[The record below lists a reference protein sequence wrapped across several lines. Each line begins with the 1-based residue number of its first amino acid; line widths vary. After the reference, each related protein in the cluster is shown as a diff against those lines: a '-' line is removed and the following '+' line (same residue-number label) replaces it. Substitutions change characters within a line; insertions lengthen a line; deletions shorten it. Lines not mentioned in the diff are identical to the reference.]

1 MKPIRDSEVPLVWI
15 QPSLLSRAWAL
26 RDASELIA
34 TLEWKSAYQASA
46 VGATATGEWSFRLE
60 GFFRSWVTVTRLDRD
75 DPPARLRALPSF
87 NGKLELPDDRIL
99 SWDSN
104 FWLTKWIWS
113 ASEGLEIMRMSRNL
127 SLRTEGTL
135 DWDPR
140 VTGIDELPMLAL
152 LGWYLII
159 LVSDIRPG

>member
-1 MKPIRDSEVPLVWI
+1 MARSWE
-15 QPSLLSRAWAL
+15 L
-26 RDASELIA
+26 RDANDVVA
-34 TLEWKSAYQASA
+34 RLEWQSAYQASA
-46 VGATATGEWSFRLE
+46 IGTTAEGRWSLRLE
-60 GFFRSWVTVTRLDRD
+60 GFFRSWVTLKRLDRD
-75 DPPARLRALPSF
+75 EPDSLFRALPSF

-127 SLRTEGTL
+127 SLRTEGML

-140 VTGIDELPMLAL
+140 MTGIDELPMLAI
-152 LGWYLII
+152 LGWYLIVI
-159 LVSDIRPG
+159 VSDIRPT